1 MDTFMDNLTKWWQQL
16 QESPVLDQTSK
27 TNQKNQKNYLY
38 LDTDLYENEFIFYT
52 LQNFEV
58 LVEEYGAKK
67 VLDSLDPTTQQCL
80 LNAMQQD
87 LNG

>member
-67 VLDSLDPTTQQCL
+67 VLDSLDPKTQQCL